1 MKVGVLLTGSELLD
15 GRVADTNARWI
26 GQKLSEEGITIHEV
40 IICGDQQEHIVSA
53 LQRLAGSVETIIV
66 SGGLGPT
73 TDDCTREAV
82 AEFLQVPLYMDEQ
95 VLGRLKALYA
105 ERKRTFHD
113 NSAKQASRPQGALLI
128 ENDWG
133 TASCFEVEKNIGG
146 RELTII
152 SLPGVPSELTNLCI
166 HKVFPKMFSKINK
179 RYSTVS
185 YSTYGMPEASV
196 GAVVES
202 LHLPSTVEVAYRA
215 ATPEIHLKLRGYD
228 AQEVGEAALKVKGA
242 LGDVIFSEVPDEF
255 LPECVGRIC
264 RKKNKKVFVIETF
277 TGGKLCEALQ
287 RGAKEF
293 FLGGIVAPD
302 GVARSTPSIEADI
315 VLSLS
320 LDVPGEKGSTIGIS
334 LSISGKDTKHSV
346 PLTGGIERVKSF
358 AVHAALDQLRH
369 FLSPLDNG
377 MEGYGREVDP
387 PR

>member
-15 GRVADTNARWI
+15 GRVTDANARWI

-40 IICGDQQEHIVSA
+40 IICGDQQSHIVAS
-53 LQRLAGSVETIIV
+53 LHHLASSVETIIV

-82 AEFLQVPLYMDEQ
+82 AEFLDVPLYMDEQ
-95 VLGRLKALYA
+95 VLGRLKALYS

-133 TASCFEVEKNIGG
+133 TASCFEVQKDIKGKQ
-146 RELTII
+146 LTII

-166 HKVFPKMFSKINK
+166 HKVFPKIFSKISK
-179 RYSTVS
+179 RFTTVS

-196 GAVVES
+196 GAVIES
-202 LHLPSTVEVAYRA
+202 LHLPATVEVAYRA

-228 AQEVGEAALKVKGA
+228 AREVEAAAQSVKGA
-242 LGDVIFSEVPDEF
+242 LGDIIFSEIANEF
-255 LPECVGRIC
+255 LPECVGRLC
-264 RKKNKKVFVIETF
+264 RKNSKRVFVVETF

-287 RGAKEF
+287 RGAQEF
-293 FLGGIVAPD
+293 FVGGTIAPD
-302 GVARSTPSIEADI
+302 GVTKEALFGEADI

-320 LDVPGEKGSTIGIS
+320 LEVRGEKNSTVGI
-334 LSISGKDTKHSV
+334 LLTANGENAKHSV
-346 PLTGGIERVKSF
+346 QLTGDFERVKSF
-358 AVHAALDQLRH
+358 AVHAALDRLRR
-369 FLSPLDNG
+369 FLSELDNG
-377 MEGYGREVDP
+377 MGGYGREVDP